1 LKKLIKFLSVI
12 ISLGVLGGLGLLGF
26 FVYISFDLPQI
37 SSLADYNPP
46 IPSRILSED
55 GEVLLE
61 IGLQKRE
68 VVDFKD
74 IPKKVINAFLAAE
87 DDNFYQHKGVDYM
100 GLARAMVRNVM
111 AGRIVQG
118 GSTITQQV
126 AKSLLLT
133 REKTITRKV
142 KDFLLAQKI
151 EEKFS
156 KEDILYLYLNQVY
169 LGGGYYGVK
178 AAFRGYFDKD
188 LSDATIAET
197 ALIAGLLV
205 APGRYSPYINPKKAK
220 MRQSYVLKRLHT
232 TGKITDD
239 EYKEALNE
247 KIKIRLKKGIKSKG
261 GHFTDWV
268 RQRLFE
274 KVGKEKFLT
283 GGFEVVTTINWD
295 LQKVAEKQVLEGIQE
310 VDKRQGFKGALKNL
324 DRNQFVDYYK
334 KQRQSTYSEN
344 SKYFVFDTDGINK
357 DEIIF
362 SETEIENILEN
373 RQKLLDEVDKKRRK
387 KIIPG
392 VLDDDPLISFLND
405 NVKVKVLVEE
415 VNDDQ
420 RVIYASYGGVPIV
433 IPYDGFKWAHE
444 RVINEEK
451 KYFPY
456 VKEPSSILKKGD
468 IVLAKIKDKPKGI
481 KSYFNKAYS
490 AKLVKNKKLDKF
502 YKEQKY
508 FVADLDQESNVEGAL
523 LSIDPNTGHVL
534 SMVGGADFDK
544 SQFNRVIQSNRQP
557 GSSFKP
563 FIFAS
568 SLENGFTPSSLLLDS
583 PSALGGANQA
593 LDWKPR
599 NYDGKFKGEMTLR
612 RSLEVSRNIPTIKLV
627 QDVGVDKVIEFSK
640 RIGIDS
646 EMPQDLSISL
656 GSFGINLEKLVKA
669 YSIFPNGGRKVNLK
683 AILSVKDRFGKVY
696 IIDENKDLV
705 EEGKTSEE
713 VKEEIAKVEE
723 VVEVKEGEEKKEG
736 EELVKEKVNEF
747 LVNLAGDQVYD
758 KRLAYIMTNLL
769 KGVVQSGTGA
779 RAKGVSSFIGGK
791 TGTTNNYVDAWFMG
805 FSRNVVTGVWVGH
818 DDNKTL
824 GWPETGS
831 KSALPIWVGFM
842 KKAIQKYGESDFEV
856 PGGIVNVAIN
866 KETGKPVSV
875 GGDGAFL
882 ESFVEGTEPGLK
894 DEEESPDKTPD
905 AADQVIIDDDEYYS
919 SQ

>member
-1 LKKLIKFLSVI
+1 
-12 ISLGVLGGLGLLGF
+12 
-26 FVYISFDLPQI
+26 
-37 SSLADYNPP
+37 
-46 IPSRILSED
+46 
-55 GEVLLE
+55 
-61 IGLQKRE
+61 
-68 VVDFKD
+68 
-74 IPKKVINAFLAAE
+74 
-87 DDNFYQHKGVDYM
+87 
-100 GLARAMVRNVM
+100 
-111 AGRIVQG
+111 
-118 GSTITQQV
+118 
-126 AKSLLLT
+126 
-133 REKTITRKV
+133 
-142 KDFLLAQKI
+142 
-151 EEKFS
+151 
-156 KEDILYLYLNQVY
+156 
-169 LGGGYYGVK
+169 
-178 AAFRGYFDKD
+178 
-188 LSDATIAET
+188 
-197 ALIAGLLV
+197 
-205 APGRYSPYINPKKAK
+205 

-239 EYKEALNE
+239 EYRESLKE
-247 KIKIRLKKGIKSKG
+247 KIKIRLKRGSKTKG

-274 KVGKEKFLT
+274 KLGKEKFLT

-295 LQKVAEKQVLEGIQE
+295 LQKVAEEQVLGGIQK
-310 VDKRQGFKGALKNL
+310 VDKRQGFKGPLKNL

-334 KQRQSTYSEN
+334 KQRINTYSKN

-357 DEIIF
+357 DEISF

-373 RQKLLDEVDKKRRK
+373 RQKSLDEVDRKRRK
-387 KIIPG
+387 KIISG
-392 VLDDDPLISFLND
+392 VLVDDPLVSFLKENMA
-405 NVKVKVLVEE
+405 VKVLVEE
-415 VNDDQ
+415 VNDAQ
-420 RVIYASYGGVPIV
+420 RIVYASFGGVPVV

-456 VKEPSSILKKGD
+456 VKEPSSILKRGD
-468 IVLAKIKDKPKGI
+468 IVLAKIVSKPSSI
-481 KSYFNKAYS
+481 KKFFNKAYS
-490 AKLVKNKKLDKF
+490 LKLKKNKKLDKF
-502 YKEQKY
+502 YNNQKY

-523 LSIDPNTGHVL
+523 LSIDPNTGYVL
-534 SMVGGADFDK
+534 SMVGGANFDK

-640 RIGIDS
+640 RVGIDS

-669 YSIFPNGGRKVNLK
+669 YSIFPNGGRRVNLK

-696 IIDENKDLV
+696 IIDENKQLV
-705 EEGKTSEE
+705 EETKDE
-713 VKEEIAKVEE
+713 VKEKEE
-723 VVEVKEGEEKKEG
+723 VLSNTEVASIKKDTKESEEQE
-736 EELVKEKVNEF
+736 EKVNEF
-747 LVNLAGDQVYD
+747 LVNLVGDQVYD
-758 KRLAYIMTNLL
+758 KRLAFLMTNLL
-769 KGVVQSGTGA
+769 KGVIQSGTGA
-779 RAKGVSSFIGGK
+779 RAKRVSSFIGGK

-805 FSRNVVTGVWVGH
+805 FSRNIVTGVWVGH

-831 KSALPIWVGFM
+831 KSALPIWAGYM

-856 PGGIVNVAIN
+856 PAGIVNVAIN
-866 KETGKPVSV
+866 KETGKPLSI
-875 GGDGAFL
+875 GDNGVFL
-882 ESFVEGTEPGLK
+882 ESFVEGTEPGVN
-894 DEEESPDKTPD
+894 DEEKKS
-905 AADQVIIDDDEYYS
+905 
-919 SQ
+919 